1 MTKRIFLS
9 LCIGTV
15 VSGVTLYLAFRNVPL
30 QDLLNYLAS
39 INYFWIIPSVALVL
53 VSFSLRAL
61 RWQFILGATHNVGFW
76 RAYHPLMIGFMI
88 NCVLP
93 GRLGEFARP
102 LILNRKIDIP
112 VTTGLATVI
121 VERVFDLIMML
132 SLFVVVSAGTQIDS
146 SIAIRF
152 GNYTLNHEI
161 LETVFNGMLQV
172 SIVLVIGIFLISW
185 QKTRNILNNGIL
197 RFPNYLFFLS
207 SVAKTR
213 VREKLGRPVVGMI
226 NNVATGLTLIKN
238 PKRIS
243 ICFILSI
250 CIWLLVAVSYSVFA
264 LGCPQV
270 RLTLA
275 EMTAVMVILCFVIAL
290 PSVPGFWGLWEAG
303 GVFAMMLF
311 GIAEK
316 DAAGF
321 TLVNHAVQMF
331 PIILVGLM
339 SAWISGVNIMQ
350 VSYATKSRSK
360 NYMKFF

>member
-1 MTKRIFLS
+1 MNKKVLIS
-9 LCIGTV
+9 LCVGTV
-15 VSGVTLYLAFRNVPL
+15 VSGATLYLAFRNVPF
-30 QDLLNYLAS
+30 QDLINYLAS
-39 INYFWIIPSVALVL
+39 INYFWIIPSVVLVI

-61 RWQFILGATHNVGFW
+61 RWQFILGATHRVGFW
-76 RAYHPLMIGFMI
+76 RAFHPLMIGFMI

-112 VTTGLATVI
+112 VATGLATVI
-121 VERVFDLIMML
+121 VERVFDLIMLL
-132 SLFVVVSAGTQIDS
+132 SLFVIVSASTQIDP
-146 SIAIRF
+146 SIAIGF
-152 GNYTLNHEI
+152 GKYTLNHET

-172 SIVLVIGIFLISW
+172 SVVLVIGIVLISL
-185 QKTRNILNNGIL
+185 QKTRNFLNGVIM
-197 RFPNYLFFLS
+197 RFPNYMFFLS
-207 SVAKTR
+207 STAKTR

-226 NNVATGLTLIKN
+226 NNVATGMTLIKN

-243 ICFILSI
+243 ICFILSV
-250 CIWLLVAVSYSVFA
+250 CIWTLAAVSYYVFA
-264 LGCPQV
+264 IGCPQV
-270 RLTLA
+270 RLTLT

-331 PIILVGLM
+331 PVIWVGLM

-350 VSYATKSRSK
+350 ISYATKSQPG
-360 NYMKFF
+360 